1 MRIGVHQHIRRSV
14 SCGSLNGP
22 HIAAKDHQLIGGT
35 GMAQTV
41 KDDATMRGN
50 SGWVSYHLRNFLRI
64 STDSTARPL
73 GKRNNIPLSW

>member
-35 GMAQTV
+35 GMPQTMEHN
-41 KDDATMRGN
+41 AGE
-50 SGWVSYHLRNFLRI
+50 LRVGVLPFGI
-64 STDSTARPL
+64 
-73 GKRNNIPLSW
+73 